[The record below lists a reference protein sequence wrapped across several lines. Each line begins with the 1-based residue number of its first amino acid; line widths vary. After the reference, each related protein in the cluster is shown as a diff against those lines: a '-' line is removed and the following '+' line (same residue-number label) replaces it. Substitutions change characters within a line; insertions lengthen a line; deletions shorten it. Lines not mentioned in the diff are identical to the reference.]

1 VSEVGPVRVGDLIV
15 ERWRPSGPPRALPL
29 LFIHG
34 VGGGSWY
41 FENYLR
47 AASEAGWGCW
57 AVNLRGHHGSRP
69 VADLGRV
76 SVADY
81 VQDARDVLEAVGPAA
96 IVGHSMG
103 GLVAQCAA
111 ASHPHARAAVFLTSA
126 APRGILALSGPS
138 LARAWHYLGPILR
151 NRPLRAWEADNVALI
166 LNRMTPAQ
174 RAAAL
179 RRFVPES
186 GRATRELALGC
197 IAVDEAQVRCPT
209 LVVGATDDR
218 ILPPSIQRRIARK
231 YGSAYQEARDHGH
244 MLMLEDGWEVPF
256 AAVLAW
262 LAARDGGGAAP

>member
-1 VSEVGPVRVGDLIV
+1 MSGAGQVRIGDLLV

-34 VGGGSWY
+34 MGGGSWY

-47 AASEAGWGCW
+47 AASQAGWDCW

-69 VADLGRV
+69 VADLGTV

-81 VQDARDVLEAVGPAA
+81 VQDARDVLEAMGPGA
-96 IVGHSMG
+96 IIGHSMG

-111 ASHPHARAAVFLTSA
+111 THTHARAAVFLTSA
-126 APRGILALSGPS
+126 APRGILALSGPA
-138 LARAWHYLGPILR
+138 LARVWRYLGAILR
-151 NRPLRAWEADNVALI
+151 SRPLRARNADNVALI

-179 RRFVPES
+179 PRFVPES
-186 GRATRELALGC
+186 GRATRELALGY

-209 LVVGATDDR
+209 LVVGASEDR

-231 YGSAYQEARDHGH
+231 YGSVYQEARGHAH
-244 MLMLEDGWEVPF
+244 MLMLEDGWEAPL
-256 AAVLAW
+256 ASILAW
-262 LAARDGGGAAP
+262 LDAQAGGRGAAG